1 MDTNT
6 IVLIAAI
13 VFVCFL
19 LYKGIFVN
27 RKKAENKLDN
37 QVQTT
42 SSKLNKAF
50 IIFGGTLIIAFLL
63 LMVMDKY

>member
-6 IVLIAAI
+6 IVLIAA
-13 VFVCFL
+13 VAFVCFL

-27 RKKAENKLDN
+27 RKKAEDKLDN

-42 SSKLNKAF
+42 SGKLNRAF
-50 IIFGGTLIIAFLL
+50 IIFGGMLIVAFLL
-63 LMVMDKY
+63 MMVIDKY